1 MEYRPLGRSGVQVSA
16 IGIGANRFGAEIM
29 PQEEV
34 NRLLEFAEQSGIN
47 HLDTADIYTGGRSEE
62 TIGNALKGSRR
73 RRFFIASKVFFPTGE
88 GVNERG
94 LSRHHI
100 LEAVEASLRRLQTDW
115 IDLYYTHRW
124 DENTPIE
131 ETLRALDDLVRA
143 GKVRYLGCS
152 NYAAWQL
159 AHANLLAEV
168 RNWTPFVVIQSEYNL
183 LNRAVEGEVLP
194 YCRKFGLGLVP
205 YFPLAGGFLTGKYR
219 RGQPAPPGSRG
230 ESSAYVQG
238 LMKDAFYERIERLEG
253 WARQRGHSLNELAM
267 AWLLAQPGVCSVI
280 AGATRLEQTQAN
292 LRGLEWKLSPAEVEE
307 IAALLAEPADS
318 LA

>member
-16 IGIGANRFGAEIM
+16 IGIGANRFGAEMM

-62 TIGNALKGSRR
+62 TIGSALKGSRR

>member
-62 TIGNALKGSRR
+62 TIGSALKGSRR

>member
-16 IGIGANRFGAEIM
+16 IGIGTNRFGAEMM
-29 PQEEV
+29 PQAEV
-34 NRLLEFAEQSGIN
+34 NRLLDFAEQAGIN

-62 TIGNALKGSRR
+62 TIGEALKGSRR
-73 RRFFIASKVFFPTGE
+73 RKFFIASKVFFPTGE

-100 LEAVEASLRRLQTDW
+100 LEAVEASLRRLQTDYL
-115 IDLYYTHRW
+115 DLYYTHRW

-168 RNWTPFVVIQSEYNL
+168 RGWTAFAVIQSEYNL
-183 LNRAVEGEVLP
+183 LNREAEREVLP
-194 YCRKFGLGLVP
+194 YCRQFGVGFVP

-219 RGQPAPPGSRG
+219 RGQPPPPGSRG

-238 LMKDAFYERIERLEG
+238 FMSEAFYDRIERLER
-253 WARQRGHSLNELAM
+253 WAKNHGHSLNELAI
-267 AWLLAQPGVCSVI
+267 AWLLAQPAVCSVI
-280 AGATRLEQTQAN
+280 AGATRLEQVTAN
-292 LRGLEWKLSPAEVEE
+292 LRALEWKLSAAE
-307 IAALLAEPADS
+307 LAEIS
-318 LA
+318 QLLES

>member
-16 IGIGANRFGAEIM
+16 IGIGTNRFGSEKM

-34 NRLLEFAEQSGIN
+34 NRLLDFAEESGIN

-62 TIGNALKGSRR
+62 TIGNALKGARR
-73 RRFFIASKVFFPTGE
+73 RKFFIATKVFFPTGE

-100 LEAVEASLRRLQTDW
+100 LEAVEASLRRLQTDY

-159 AHANLLAEV
+159 AHSNLLAEV
-168 RNWTPFVVIQSEYNL
+168 RGWTAFTVIQSEYNL
-183 LNRAVEGEVLP
+183 LNREVEREVLP
-194 YCRKFGLGLVP
+194 YCRQFGVGFVP

-238 LMKDAFYERIERLEG
+238 FMSDAFYDRIERLEG
-253 WARQRGHSLNELAM
+253 WAQDHGHTLNELAI
-267 AWLLAQPGVCSVI
+267 AWLLAQPSVCSVI
-280 AGATRLEQTQAN
+280 AGATRLDQVQAN
-292 LRGLEWKLSPAEVEE
+292 LRALEWKLTPGDVEE
-307 IAALLAEPADS
+307 LAGLLKT
-318 LA
+318 

>member
-1 MEYRPLGRSGVQVSA
+1 MEYRPLGRSGVKVSA
-16 IGIGANRFGAEIM
+16 IGIGCNRFGGEMM
-29 PQEEV
+29 PQAEV
-34 NRLLEFAEQSGIN
+34 NRVLAYAEESGIN
-47 HLDTADIYTGGRSEE
+47 HLDTADVYTGGRSEE
-62 TIGNALKGSRR
+62 SIGEALKGARR
-73 RRFFIASKVFFPTGE
+73 RRFFIATKVFMPTGE
-88 GVNERG
+88 GINERG

-100 LEAVEASLRRLQTDW
+100 LEAVEASLRRLQTDY

-168 RNWTPFVVIQSEYNL
+168 RGWTAFAIIQSEYNL
-183 LNRAVEGEVLP
+183 LNREVEREVLP
-194 YCRKFGLGLVP
+194 YCRQFGVGLVP

-238 LMKDAFYERIERLEG
+238 FMSDAFYERIERLEG
-253 WARQRGHSLNELAM
+253 WAQARGHSLNELAI
-267 AWLLAQPGVCSVI
+267 AWLLAQPAVCSVI
-280 AGATRLEQTQAN
+280 AGATRLEQVQAN
-292 LRGLEWKLSPAEVEE
+292 LRALEWKLSPGDLEE
-307 IAALLAEPADS
+307 IAGLLKG
-318 LA
+318 

>member
-16 IGIGANRFGAEIM
+16 IGIGANRFGAEMM

-62 TIGNALKGSRR
+62 TIGSALKGSRR

-183 LNRAVEGEVLP
+183 LNRAVEGEALP